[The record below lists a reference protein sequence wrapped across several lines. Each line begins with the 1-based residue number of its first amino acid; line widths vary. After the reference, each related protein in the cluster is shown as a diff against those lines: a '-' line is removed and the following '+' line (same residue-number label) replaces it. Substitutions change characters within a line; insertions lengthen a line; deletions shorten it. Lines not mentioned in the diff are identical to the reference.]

1 MTEQMNAMRLELNLI
16 KVPVSDITRSVAFY
30 ETALDLTA
38 EFSSAEY
45 GWAQMGGASFSLA
58 LYVPNKGGGDRLP
71 GGSVDFHLS
80 HDDLASLHQQVAR
93 VASDAAIHAND
104 DGTRSLEFS
113 DPDGNLLKVMER
125 SLDPE

>member
-1 MTEQMNAMRLELNLI
+1 MTEQMNAMKLELDLI
-16 KVPVSDITRSVAFY
+16 KIPVSDIPRSVAFY
-30 ETALDLTA
+30 ETALNLTA

-58 LYVPNKGGGDRLP
+58 LYVPGKGGGDRLP

-80 HDDLASLHQQVAR
+80 HDDLDALRLQVAR
-93 VASDAAIHAND
+93 VAPGAGIHAND
-104 DGTRSLEFS
+104 DESRSLEFI

-125 SLDPE
+125 SLDAE